1 MKNHFSAVKHFCL
14 TLFSILFLL
23 NFSTK
28 IQAQEIQLETISI
41 SNGLA
46 SPQVMDVMQDSYGL
60 IWLATGNGIQRYD
73 GYTWKTIRNIIG
85 NPNTLQN
92 NITFDIEEDANHDLW
107 IANDK
112 GVTKY
117 VRSKNTF
124 INYDFEA
131 LLDLALGSGRV
142 FNILADSQGRVWA
155 TTVAKEILQF
165 NPATETWAMAS
176 YGELETPNTER
187 NGISFPIIE
196 DKNGGIWAGSS
207 THGLLHLP
215 KGADSFTP
223 IVFEGLVD
231 FNSNTNSITA
241 LHFDKDGILWIT
253 SRLEIHK
260 YNLATK
266 ELKMLAEYDYALED
280 IFNSLNS
287 IQEDRDGNVWILNN
301 FRGVLKF
308 EGNTDRFEE
317 VIIPGNRKINY
328 GGWTI
333 RFTHMLVDSSGIIW
347 FGSLTDGLFKY
358 DPINKPFKA
367 YINQADDPNSIS
379 PGGVFGLFAS
389 KITPG
394 KVYIGTRGHGINVFD
409 NNDQSVKK
417 VNFTSDNDM
426 FGGSSRSIYEQKD
439 GTIWIGTW
447 GDGLIKMDQ
456 NYNEIKRYKNN
467 PEDKN
472 SLINDQVRVIRE
484 DRSGKLWIGTNGGL
498 DVFDPKTETYTELV
512 SQYAKSYSDEIIL
525 QVKTWLEEGK
535 SLAIIEK
542 VKANQELTKE
552 VEITEKATYFLV
564 TVGEGDLASMADFG
578 WLNNPSG
585 ETIAGMQAFGD
596 SYFAGGDPKNRM
608 QITQLELS
616 PGKYTLRYSS
626 DDSHHYD
633 SWNAPEPEFLPL
645 YGVAIFKQENQ
656 AEKQAK
662 VVNINEQNAEIIIQ
676 DPNIS
681 DIEIGEKY
689 IWIASLNAGLTQI
702 DPETNAV
709 TYYTSDPL
717 DPNTL
722 SSIQVNDVFE
732 DEDGLIWMAT
742 YGGINILDPNS
753 GEITKYT
760 EEDGLPTN
768 FLETILPGENGE
780 MWLSSRNG
788 LIQMMR
794 NESLNKVTFINYNED
809 DGIGGDIFL
818 SLAAEKSSEGN
829 FYFGGDH
836 GLTTF
841 STVASNK
848 VPPSVIISNLSISN
862 RSVYDMG
869 AESPL
874 DQDLLS
880 AKAITLRYDQNDLS
894 FEFAALHYANPSKNQ
909 YAHMM
914 EGLDDDWVYD
924 NRNFAS
930 YTNLEPG
937 TYTFK
942 VIASNAYGVWNE
954 EGTSMIVTILPPW
967 WRTWWAYTAYA
978 LFIGLIVY
986 TGYSGLKRR
995 IRMMERSQNLEREV
1009 AQSKEIQKA
1018 YKELK
1023 ATQSQ
1028 LIQSEKMAS
1037 LGELTAGIAHEI
1049 QNPLNFVN
1057 NFSEVSTELIDEL
1070 EEERA
1075 KTPESRDEGMVSEI
1089 LADLK
1094 ENLLKINHHGKR
1106 ADSIVKGMLEHS
1118 RTNSRDV
1125 QPTNL
1130 NALADEFL
1138 RLSYHGLR
1146 AKDKSFSSDFATD
1159 LDPNLPLIDAVS
1171 QDIGRV
1177 ILNLINNAFFAVD
1190 SKTKELKAKN
1200 GELGDYKPK
1209 VIVHSRLVDLAGD
1222 MGGVEISVE
1231 DNGNGIPKA
1240 IKDKIFQPFFTT
1252 KPAGSG
1258 TGLGLS
1264 LSYDIIRA
1272 HGGDLRVKSKEGV
1285 GTEMIFFLPI
1295 KEE

>member
-1 MKNHFSAVKHFCL
+1 MKHSIISSKINTIKIFTLSLFVLL
-14 TLFSILFLL
+14 TFQI
-23 NFSTK
+23 K
-28 IQAQEIQLETISI
+28 AQEIQLETISI

-73 GYTWKTIRNIIG
+73 GYTWKTFRNTIG

-92 NITFDIEEDANHDLW
+92 NVTYDIEEDKNHDLW
-107 IANDK
+107 IASDM

-117 VRSKNTF
+117 DRSSNTI
-124 INYDFEA
+124 INYNFVE
-131 LLDLALGSGRV
+131 LFDLALGAGRV
-142 FNILADSQGRVWA
+142 FNILEDSQGRIWA
-155 TTVAKEILQF
+155 TTAAKEIVMFVPENDTWVLAPYAHLEGTKQERSG
-165 NPATETWAMAS
+165 AT
-176 YGELETPNTER
+176 
-187 NGISFPIIE
+187 FPIIE
-196 DKNGGIWAGSS
+196 DEQGGIWAGS
-207 THGLLHLP
+207 TTYGLMHFP
-215 KGADSFTP
+215 KGSAGFKP
-223 IVFEGLVD
+223 IELGQFND
-231 FNSNTNSITA
+231 FGSTINGISS
-241 LHFDKDGILWIT
+241 LYFDKDGILWIT

-260 YNLATK
+260 YNLETK
-266 ELKMLAEYDYALED
+266 ELRMITEYDYSLE
-280 IFNSLNS
+280 NVYTSLNS
-287 IQEDRDGNVWILNN
+287 IKEDRDGNIWILNN

-308 EGNTDRFEE
+308 EGNTDSFQE
-317 VIIPGNRKINY
+317 VIIPGNRKINS
-328 GGWTI
+328 GGWTNY
-333 RFTHMLVDSSGIIW
+333 FTHMLIDSSGIIW
-347 FGSLTDGLFKY
+347 FGSLSHGLFKY
-358 DPINKPFKA
+358 DPINKPFNFYSNKA
-367 YINQADDPNSIS
+367 EDPTSIS
-379 PGGVFGLFAS
+379 PGGVYGLYAS
-389 KITPG
+389 TINPD
-394 KVYIGTRGHGINVFD
+394 KVFIGTRGHGINIFD
-409 NNDQSVKK
+409 SSEKSFKK
-417 VNFTSDNDM
+417 VNFSSDKDM
-426 FGGSSRSIYEQKD
+426 FGGSARSIYEQKD
-439 GTIWIGTW
+439 GTIWVGTW
-447 GDGLIKMDQ
+447 GDGLIKMDKD
-456 NYNEIKRYKNN
+456 YNEIKRFKND

-472 SLINDQVRVIRE
+472 SLINNQVRVIKE

-498 DVFDPKTETYTELV
+498 DVFDPKTETHKEMV
-512 SQYAKSYSDEIIL
+512 SQYAKTYSEEIITK
-525 QVKTWLEEGK
+525 VKGWLENDK
-535 SLAIIEK
+535 ALAIIDK
-542 VKANQELTKE
+542 VTDNKELTQE

-578 WLNNPSG
+578 WLRNPSG
-585 ETIAGMQAFGD
+585 ETIAGMESFGD
-596 SYFAGGDPKNRM
+596 SFFAGGTPKNRM

-616 PGKYTLRYSS
+616 PGTYSLRYSS
-626 DDSHHYD
+626 DDSHHYN

-645 YGVAIFKQENQ
+645 YGVALFKQENQ
-656 AEKQAK
+656 AESQAK

-681 DIEIGEKY
+681 DIEIGKKY

-709 TYYTSDPL
+709 KYYTSDPL
-717 DPNTL
+717 DPATL

-732 DEDGLIWMAT
+732 DENGLVWMAT
-742 YGGINILDPNS
+742 YGGINVLDPNT

-788 LIQMMR
+788 LIQMIR

-809 DGIGGDIFL
+809 DGIGGDVFL
-818 SLAAEKSSEGN
+818 SLASDKTPNGD

-841 STVASNK
+841 STIASNK

-862 RSVYDMG
+862 RSIYDMK
-869 AESPL
+869 EDSPL
-874 DQDLLS
+874 SEDLLS
-880 AKAITLRYDQNDLS
+880 TKAITLRYDQNDLS

-914 EGLDDDWVYD
+914 EGLDEDWIYD

-954 EGTSMIVTILPPW
+954 EGTSLLVTILPPW
-967 WRTWWAYTAYA
+967 WKTWWAYTLYA
-978 LFIGLIVY
+978 LALGLVIFVA
-986 TGYSGLKRR
+986 YSELKRR
-995 IRMMERSQNLEREV
+995 IRVMERSQSLEREV
-1009 AQSKEIQKA
+1009 AQSKEIEKA
-1018 YKELK
+1018 YTKLK

-1057 NFSEVSTELIDEL
+1057 NFSEVSVELIDEMQ
-1070 EEERA
+1070 EELA
-1075 KTPESRDEGMVSEI
+1075 QGNTQLAIEI
-1089 LADLK
+1089 SNDLK
-1094 ENLLKINHHGKR
+1094 ENLTKINHHGKR

-1118 RTNSRDV
+1118 RVNARDV
-1125 QPTNL
+1125 QPTNV

-1146 AKDKSFSSDFATD
+1146 AKDKSFNADFSTELA
-1159 LDPNLPLIDAVS
+1159 PNLPKVDVVS

-1177 ILNLINNAFFAVD
+1177 ILNLINNAFYAVD
-1190 SKTKELKAKN
+1190 SKSKELKSKE
-1200 GELGDYKPK
+1200 GDLGDYKPK
-1209 VIVHSRLVDLAGD
+1209 VVVRSRLVDLAGNT
-1222 MGGVEISVE
+1222 GGVEIAVE
-1231 DNGNGIPKA
+1231 DNGGGIPKA

-1252 KPAGSG
+1252 KPTGSG

-1272 HGGDLRVKSKEGV
+1272 HGGDLRVKSTEGE
-1285 GTEMIFFLPI
+1285 GTEMIIFLPI
-1295 KEE
+1295 KEQFI